1 MNGPA
6 SRCLHKLL
14 RSKDWRNTKFRTMVS
29 EAFECKSQWEARLSS
44 PIFEKLRMNEY
55 FVELDRKFSNELR
68 GSALDVDIF
77 ANNVKNETDAEH
89 MEELLHKLRRTPH
102 TVHTAPSTGH
112 AVVRAMLEHGQV
124 DHLLAMLDDRINY
137 GLFLDNYTQVLA
149 LDTFLEKGEEAAAAR
164 VASHLML
171 QEETEPLAVS
181 LGSLAVWRFWSGGME
196 GWEVDKEAEEEEVIR
211 VRVKMV
217 PNNYTDDHFDLREP
231 DKIIG
236 KTMFYLGGL
245 GNGDVLDKSL
255 MAMGLKLMG
264 REEELG
270 EFVKECGGKSLA
282 VSVVEGLGKVGEGIE
297 GVELDM
303 KVELENAAKAT
314 VEKCQEGLIN
324 KQVDLY
330 KNWNKSRDDQLQKHY
345 EDMKRSARVE
355 SIEQTKKDLK
365 EKEEGLFF
373 FDNFD
378 KLEMEKEE
386 KSRAWL
392 RTFPKKTWGLGPSSY
407 NPKKPRTE
415 ESQAKLARWQRRE
428 LKRGPPK

>member
-1 MNGPA
+1 M
-6 SRCLHKLL
+6 HKLL
-14 RSKDWRNTKFRTMVS
+14 RSKDWRNTKFRTLVS
-29 EAFECKSQWEARLSS
+29 EAFYCKSQWEARLSS

-68 GSALDVDIF
+68 GSALDVDIY

-112 AVVRAMLEHGQV
+112 AAVRAMLDHGQV

-149 LDTFLEKGEEAAAAR
+149 LDTFLERGEDAAAAR

-171 QEETEPLAVS
+171 QEESEPLAIS
-181 LGSLAVWRFWSGGME
+181 LGRLSVWRFWSGGME
-196 GWEVDKEAEEEEVIR
+196 GWEVEKEEEDDEVIR

-217 PNNYTDDHFDLREP
+217 PNEYTDHHFDLREP

-236 KTMFYLGGL
+236 KTMFYLGKL
-245 GNGDVLDKSL
+245 GNRDVVNKSL

-264 REEELG
+264 REEELSK
-270 EFVKECGGKSLA
+270 FVKECGGKSLA
-282 VSVVEGLGKVGEGIE
+282 ASVVEGLGVVGEGIE

-303 KVELENAAKAT
+303 KVELENAAKAN
-314 VEKCQEGLIN
+314 VEKCQGDLIGQ
-324 KQVDLY
+324 QVDLY
-330 KNWNKSRDDQLQKHY
+330 KKWNKSRDDELQKHY
-345 EDMKRSARVE
+345 EGMKRSARLE
-355 SIEQTKKDLK
+355 SIEQTKKDLQ

-386 KSRAWL
+386 KLRAWR
-392 RTFPKKTWGLGPSSY
+392 RTFPRKTWGLGPTSY
-407 NPKKPRTE
+407 NSKKPRADDRT
-415 ESQAKLARWQRRE
+415 ARWQRRE